1 MLDDLMQFLVILAV
15 STVLLVVVG
24 KWIAHFFSSPN
35 HSLMER
41 GTYRLLGVN
50 PEEKMSWKRYGL
62 ALLLSNA
69 AMLLLGYVLL
79 RVQGW
84 IPETACSVPHKRQ
97 TWPLTRPC
105 PLRPI
110 PIGRRIRANPVCPTF
125 PKWRPSPF

>member
-35 HSLMER
+35 HSLIER

-69 AMLLLGYVLL
+69 AMLLLGYILL

-84 IPETACSVPHKRQ
+84 IPGPGVPCCSTGITTPSRFPRGQAGLYTALIV
-97 TWPLTRPC
+97 
-105 PLRPI
+105 
-110 PIGRRIRANPVCPTF
+110 
-125 PKWRPSPF
+125 